1 MMYQRVLEQQALNK
15 ELDRWT
21 DGHNVFGTLK
31 FINGYITQEDK
42 ADLIH
47 RKFWQSI
54 DRTWYPS
61 TAVKKGIRISRVC
74 VKHFGMSGE
83 NIHYHFTAK
92 ATDKDTFIKTAQA
105 IWQNTDKHTGNI
117 EITSIRDR
125 KDAYHYL
132 AHEYVKVGSKTLD
145 ERTSHWNIP
154 QFNELDYKNI
164 SQVRRLLKANE
175 SNRDT
180 F

>member
-1 MMYQRVLEQQALNK
+1 MTYQRVLEQQALNK
-15 ELDRWT
+15 ELERWT

-74 VKHFGMSGE
+74 V
-83 NIHYHFTAK
+83 
-92 ATDKDTFIKTAQA
+92 
-105 IWQNTDKHTGNI
+105 
-117 EITSIRDR
+117 
-125 KDAYHYL
+125 
-132 AHEYVKVGSKTLD
+132 
-145 ERTSHWNIP
+145 
-154 QFNELDYKNI
+154 
-164 SQVRRLLKANE
+164 
-175 SNRDT
+175 
-180 F
+180 